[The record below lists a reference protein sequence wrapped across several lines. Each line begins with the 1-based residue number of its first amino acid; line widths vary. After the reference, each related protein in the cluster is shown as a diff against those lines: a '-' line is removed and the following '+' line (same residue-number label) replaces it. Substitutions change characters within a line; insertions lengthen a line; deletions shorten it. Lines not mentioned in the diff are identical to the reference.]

1 MIDQFVKAWD
11 ERKGEIEAKFRANH
25 PSDYKEVVCNV
36 IEILDNGYD
45 TPDPKRIHEIDDGD
59 YQGTLLYIIAENGY
73 QPSEYWFVRVD
84 YGSCS
89 GCDTL
94 EAIRGYSGEPPNDKQ
109 VKEYM
114 MLALHIIQGLKK
126 LGETE

>member
-1 MIDQFVKAWD
+1 MISEFVKAWD

-25 PSDYKEVVCNV
+25 PDNYMEVVRNV

-45 TPDPKRIHEIDDGD
+45 TPDSKNIHEIDDGD
-59 YQGTLLYIIAENGY
+59 YQGTLLYLIPENCY
-73 QPSEYWFVRVD
+73 QPSDYWYVKVS

-94 EAIRGYSGEPPNDKQ
+94 EGIRD
-109 VKEYM
+109 
-114 MLALHIIQGLKK
+114 
-126 LGETE
+126 

>member
-1 MIDQFVKAWD
+1 MISEFVKAWD
-11 ERKGEIEAKFRANH
+11 ERKGEIETKFRAKH
-25 PSDYKEVVCNV
+25 PDNYMEVVRNV

-45 TPDPKRIHEIDDGD
+45 TPDSKNIHQIDDGD
-59 YQGTLLYIIAENGY
+59 YQGTLLYLIPENCY
-73 QPSEYWFVRVD
+73 QPSEYWYVKVN

-94 EAIRGYSGEPPNDKQ
+94 EGIRDYRHGAPDDEQ

-126 LGETE
+126 LGATE